1 VRDLSRPVVGQENRL
16 SETRA
21 NVLRRSKSI
30 EKRALAPY
38 VTL

>member
-1 VRDLSRPVVGQENRL
+1 LNKPGVGQENRL

-21 NVLRRSKSI
+21 NVPRRSKSI